1 MAMRLYS
8 DADIADIAS
17 AIRSK
22 NGMQTQY
29 KVGEMGDAVR
39 AIQTGEQIL
48 RESITS
54 TDAVSYNGTNK
65 EISITVPVLAQRIRS
80 FACIIELN
88 NKKERLVV
96 CAHTNSWGGVVVSIS
111 NPSSITTYALY
122 VADNYTIT
130 FHAEAG
136 SSNRTATRVYFDYE
150 YV

>member
-54 TDAVSYNGTNK
+54 TDAVSYNGTDK
-65 EISITVPVLAQRIRS
+65 EISVTVPVLAQRIRS

-88 NKKERLVV
+88 NKVVV
-96 CAHTNSWGGVVVSIS
+96 CAHRNSWGGVVVSVS

-122 VADNYTIT
+122 VADNYTIS

-136 SSNRTATRVYFDYE
+136 ASNRTATRVYFDYE

>member
-22 NGMQTQY
+22 NGTQTQY
-29 KVGEMGDAVR
+29 KTREMGDAVR

-48 RESITS
+48 RESVTS
-54 TDAVSYNGTNK
+54 TDAVSYNGTDK
-65 EISITVPVLAQRIRS
+65 SISITVPVLAQRIRS

-88 NKKERLVV
+88 NKVVV

>member
-22 NGMQTQY
+22 NGTQTQY

-65 EISITVPVLAQRIRS
+65 EISVTVPVLAQRIRS
-80 FACIIELN
+80 FACTIELS
-88 NKKERLVV
+88 NKVVV

-122 VADNYTIT
+122 VANNYTIT

-136 SSNRTATRVYFDYE
+136 ASNRTATRVYFDYE

>member
-29 KVGEMGDAVR
+29 KVGEMGEAVR

-48 RESITS
+48 RGRITS
-54 TDAVSYNGTNK
+54 TDAVSYNGTD
-65 EISITVPVLAQRIRS
+65 EDISVTVPVLAQQIRS
-80 FACIIELN
+80 FACIIKMDNEA
-88 NKKERLVV
+88 VI
-96 CAHTNSWGGVVVSIS
+96 CAHTNEWGGIVVSVS
-111 NPSSITTYALY
+111 NPSSISNYALY
-122 VADNYTIT
+122 DAVNYTIT

-136 SSNRTATRVYFDYE
+136 PSNRTATRVYFDYE

>member
-22 NGMQTQY
+22 NGTQTQY

-54 TDAVSYNGTNK
+54 SSPSARTTRKRSP
-65 EISITVPVLAQRIRS
+65 PV
-80 FACIIELN
+80 
-88 NKKERLVV
+88 
-96 CAHTNSWGGVVVSIS
+96 W
-111 NPSSITTYALY
+111 
-122 VADNYTIT
+122 
-130 FHAEAG
+130 
-136 SSNRTATRVYFDYE
+136 
-150 YV
+150 

>member
-22 NGMQTQY
+22 NGTQTQY

-54 TDAVSYNGTNK
+54 TDAVSYNGTDK
-65 EISITVPVLAQRIRS
+65 EISVTVSVLAQQIRS
-80 FACIIELN
+80 FACTIKMDNEV
-88 NKKERLVV
+88 VV
-96 CAHTNSWGGVVVSIS
+96 CAHTNSWGGVIVSIS

-122 VADNYTIT
+122 ERDNYTIR

-136 SSNRTATRVYFDYE
+136 PLNRTATRVYFDYE